1 MGQKIVN
8 LSKHFHLW
16 RLTLDAHALDR
27 GIANTPEGPQ
37 LENLRALCTEVLEPL
52 LSHVGRPTIIAAFR
66 CRELNAFY
74 GSDDTSP
81 YLQGRAVDLFIPNAE
96 IARKYLTVLATLP
109 CKTETFQGKIHVI
122 LLQGLSK
129 LPPLTT
135 KNKQK

>member
-1 MGQKIVN
+1 MEQTIN
-8 LSKHFHLW
+8 LSEHFPLW

-27 GIANTPEGPQ
+27 GIDNTPEGAQ

-81 YLQGRAVDLFIPNAE
+81 YLQGRAVDLFIPNEE
-96 IARKYLTVLATLP
+96 IARKYLDVLSQLP
-109 CKTETFQGKIHVI
+109 CRASIHGEKLHVI
-122 LLQGLSK
+122 FLNDK
-129 LPPLTT
+129 AI
-135 KNKQK
+135 N